1 MNKKEIKELKRKLEY
16 VKEFIEKKCV
26 YDEHLQGYC
35 FDLNKNDV
43 RTLMY
48 NLKEEKRSDV

>member
-1 MNKKEIKELKRKLEY
+1 MNKKEIKELRKKLEY
-16 VKEFIEKKCV
+16 VKDFIEKKCV

-35 FDLNKNDV
+35 FDLSKSDV

>member
-1 MNKKEIKELKRKLEY
+1 MNKKEIKELRKKLDY

-35 FDLNKNDV
+35 FDLSKGDV